1 MHKYKKISVLS
12 VITLCSLFVG
22 CSKSD
27 YNNKINFG
35 VTSKLK
41 EVPNFSDEFPD
52 EHTVDEDI
60 EQSLTTDSPAKDNKN
75 KNDNVNSSNN
85 YSAAPN
91 INNKDKE
98 TNSSSGNANNDNS
111 NKSNVESSTNSTPEN
126 NNESNSAKSELDD
139 VVLVSNPIF
148 VKSEIT
154 DSIKARM
161 EGKSMKENTDISYED
176 LSYLTITYLDY
187 NGNTKQGEMVVH
199 KKLADEVLAIFK
211 DIYNAK
217 FPIEKMNLVD
227 NYNANDH
234 SSMVAN
240 NSSAFCYR
248 TIAGTNKVSK
258 HGMGVAIDINPFY
271 NPHVLK
277 SSGKV
282 NPSEASKYANRSL
295 NAKGMIKKNDAVY
308 RAFTSRGWTWGGNWN
323 NPDYQH
329 FEKSI

>member
-27 YNNKINFG
+27 YNSKINFG
-35 VTSKLK
+35 FASKLE

-52 EHTVDEDI
+52 EHTVDEDV
-60 EQSLTTDSPAKDNKN
+60 EQSSTTDSPTKDNKS
-75 KNDNVNSSNN
+75 DNVDSSNN
-85 YSAAPN
+85 YSTSPST
-91 INNKDKE
+91 NNKDKE
-98 TNSSSGNANNDNS
+98 ANSNSNNDNS
-111 NKSNVESSTNSTPEN
+111 NKSNVESNTNSTPEN
-126 NNESNSAKSELDD
+126 SNESNSAKSELDD

-148 VKSEIT
+148 LKSEIT